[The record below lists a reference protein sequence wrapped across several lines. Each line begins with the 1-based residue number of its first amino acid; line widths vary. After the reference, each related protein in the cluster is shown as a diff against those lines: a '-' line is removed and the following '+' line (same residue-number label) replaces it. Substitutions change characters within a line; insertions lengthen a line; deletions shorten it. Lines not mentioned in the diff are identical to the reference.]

1 MLAEGKG
8 LPSSGSW
15 TFQGAENSLQLA
27 YGLCAQTD
35 LKVRRTC
42 KKTDWPYPYYVQPG
56 SGDLSK
62 LNSTGI
68 CQLPPNQRP
77 GQSQR
82 ARLFLKVDGKTTLF
96 QKDAGTLHSLATSPK
111 SLK

>member
-42 KKTDWPYPYYVQPG
+42 KKLIGLILTMYSQA
-56 SGDLSK
+56 LE
-62 LNSTGI
+62 I
-68 CQLPPNQRP
+68 CPN
-77 GQSQR
+77 
-82 ARLFLKVDGKTTLF
+82 
-96 QKDAGTLHSLATSPK
+96 
-111 SLK
+111 